1 MTALRFQTGGDIRH
15 PRPPFERVIVVVVF
29 VEVTVV
35 VVVIVVIGL
44 LGVHDLKKKKK
55 KSSQNDAIK
64 VSQSSA
70 HRVTYYVPATNLHMD
85 AHMI

>member
-35 VVVIVVIGL
+35 VVVMVVIGL
-44 LGVHDLKKKKK
+44 LGVHDLKRRRRKKAVKMMLLK
-55 KSSQNDAIK
+55 YHKAPPIQLRITYLR
-64 VSQSSA
+64 QIYTWA
-70 HRVTYYVPATNLHMD
+70 HT
-85 AHMI
+85 